1 MMSQITDFYFA
12 NHWQISVSQIL
23 HIYISQIIHK
33 HRFSVT
39 LSFAPK
45 RSSDRTIA
53 QIADFHF
60 VSFRF
65 ASRITVNQNL
75 KYRKKTGSI
84 SLPKHWF
91 LTWICFYVTLWLVSR
106 QIWLALWLITFMNWR
121 RIIYMSSC
129 HLRESKKHHY
139 NSRR

>member
-1 MMSQITDFYFA
+1 MQSTLVVNWPIRSFGLRGFPPGFANHEQISFWKITDFYFANHWQISFSQITDFILQIIDRFLMMSQITDFYFA

-23 HIYISQIIHK
+23 QIYISQIIHK

-75 KYRKKTGSI
+75 K
-84 SLPKHWF
+84 
-91 LTWICFYVTLWLVSR
+91 
-106 QIWLALWLITFMNWR
+106 
-121 RIIYMSSC
+121 
-129 HLRESKKHHY
+129 
-139 NSRR
+139 